1 MSIKV
6 ARRSDAAVISVQGPL
21 FAGNRQELKQVVLD
35 ALDQGNHTVLID
47 FSDTGYIDSSGL
59 GVLIS
64 LSKKIRERGAE
75 LRLANL
81 NADLRT
87 LFERTKLDALFS
99 LE

>member
-1 MSIKV
+1 MSIKL

-35 ALDQGNHTVLID
+35 ALDQGNRTVLID

-87 LFERTKLDALFS
+87 LFGRTKLDALFS